1 MSLAQ
6 ILGHLRTGD
15 VIIVRDN
22 DSVRDNDASQRLRR
36 AILGPV
42 AAVGGGTFDSRKLL
56 RNLIAV
62 RHDGVKKK

>member
-15 VIIVRDN
+15 LII
-22 DSVRDNDASQRLRR
+22 VRDNDASQRLRR
-36 AILGPV
+36 SVLGRV
-42 AAVGGGTFDSRKLL
+42 DAMDGNTFDSRKLL

>member
-22 DSVRDNDASQRLRR
+22 DASQRRRR
-36 AILGPV
+36 AMLGRV
-42 AAVGGGTFDSRKLL
+42 DAVDGRTFDSRKLL

>member
-22 DSVRDNDASQRLRR
+22 DASQRLRR
-36 AILGPV
+36 SMLGRV
-42 AAVGGGTFDSRKLL
+42 DAVDGRTFDSRKLL

>member
-15 VIIVRDN
+15 VIIVRG
-22 DSVRDNDASQRLRR
+22 SDASQRLRR
-36 AILGPV
+36 SILGRV
-42 AAVGGGTFDSRKLL
+42 DAVDGNTFNSRKLL

>member
-22 DSVRDNDASQRLRR
+22 DASQRLRR
-36 AILGPV
+36 AILGRGD
-42 AAVGGGTFDSRKLL
+42 AVGGGTFDSRKLL

>member
-22 DSVRDNDASQRLRR
+22 DASLRLRL
-36 AILGPV
+36 ATFPGHADV
-42 AAVGGGTFDSRKLL
+42 VDGNKFDSRKLL
-56 RNLIAV
+56 RRLIAA
-62 RHDGVKKK
+62 RKDGGKK